1 MSDEKTGGGIAGF
14 GIQFGSGSSAKT
26 AQSDPVA
33 EDSGL
38 GGPFRIVVVS
48 QVTAGADYSTGADPV
63 PNVMRL
69 NRSDFDRTMS
79 ELAPS
84 FSIEVETA
92 LSDKPL
98 RVDLRWERMKS
109 LKPQSIIDQVPALRS
124 LIDDRRVLQNLVERR
139 IDRDAARIQLSRV
152 LPDGRFNDELC
163 RDLASASGAAPG
175 DTAAAPAAAAPAAAP
190 APTGSGALDSLLEQ
204 VDIATPQQT
213 LEDVAPGAAS
223 SLIAAVVKGAGGT
236 KGAVLGNSLDR
247 AISRVESTFTDL
259 LDAIFCH
266 PETQRLEATWRG
278 LWLLLEN
285 ANTGAGVEIDLIPVC
300 EGHDKITQALTI
312 LARREGIHEAERAPV
327 DMVIVDATV
336 GSSQTDLKALE
347 AWSVVAE
354 VLRAPLVTGA
364 SHELVGVDKLEDLA
378 YSERR
383 HTGTTD
389 PRAVAARAIAGRDS
403 ARWVCLALNR
413 VLVRAAY
420 TTETSRSK
428 EIPFGQDAKGKG
440 HVFAGAYWVI
450 ASRCAD
456 SYVRTGLGTAMTGG
470 SDGLMSGL
478 PVHEIEDRGEH
489 AAIPVETFISS
500 ESQAELAR
508 AGITS
513 LGCARNRDMAILSH
527 ATTFY
532 REPSQTGGDAAPAS
546 ASLADQLFVGR
557 FSHAVEM
564 VAAAIPAHASP
575 NAAADVARIALAD
588 FFKNP
593 PPVGPEIDAKARDG
607 LLEVTVRPRR
617 FAGIGLSEVTLAAPL
632 AQ

>member
-14 GIQFGSGSSAKT
+14 GIQFGTGGNPKATVGDAAGEESA
-26 AQSDPVA
+26 
-33 EDSGL
+33 L

-48 QVTAGADYSTGADPV
+48 QVTAGSQYSTGADPV
-63 PNVMRL
+63 PNIKRL
-69 NRSDFDRTMS
+69 SRSDFDRVMS

-84 FSIEVETA
+84 FSIEVQTA
-92 LSDKPL
+92 LTDKPL

-109 LKPQSIIDQVPALRS
+109 LKPQSVIDQVPALRA
-124 LIDDRRVLQNLVERR
+124 LIDARRVLQNLVERR

-152 LPDGRFNDELC
+152 LPAGRFNDDLC
-163 RDLASASGAAPG
+163 RDLATEGAAT
-175 DTAAAPAAAAPAAAP
+175 TAAAPAPAAAP
-190 APTGSGALDSLLEQ
+190 AATSKPAQGGGGLDALLDQ
-204 VDIATPQQT
+204 VDIATPQQR
-213 LEDVAPGAAS
+213 LEEVAPGAAS
-223 SLIAAVVKGAGGT
+223 SLIAAVAKSASGT
-236 KGAVLGNSLDR
+236 KGAVVGNSLDR
-247 AISRVESTFTDL
+247 AISRIETTFSDL
-259 LDAIFCH
+259 LDAILCH
-266 PETQRLEATWRG
+266 PETQRLESTWRG

-285 ANTGAGVEIDLIPVC
+285 ANTGAGVEIDLLPVC
-300 EGHDKITQALTI
+300 EGADKITEALTI

-327 DMVIVDATV
+327 DLVVIDAQV
-336 GSSQTDLKALE
+336 GSSQAELKALE

-354 VLRAPLVTGA
+354 VLRAPLVTGGT
-364 SHELVGVDKLEDLA
+364 HELVGVDQLEDLA
-378 YSERR
+378 YTERR
-383 HTGTTD
+383 HTNSTD
-389 PRAVAARAIAGRDS
+389 PRAVAARAVAGRDS
-403 ARWVCLALNR
+403 ARWACVALNR

-420 TTETSRSK
+420 TNETSRSK
-428 EIPFGQDAKGKG
+428 EIPFGQDPKGKG

-470 SDGLMSGL
+470 SDGLLSGL

-489 AAIPVETFISS
+489 AAIPVEVFISS
-500 ESQAELAR
+500 EAQAELAR

-527 ATTFY
+527 ATMFY
-532 REPSQTGGDAAPAS
+532 REPSKTGGDAANAS
-546 ASLADQLFVGR
+546 SSLADQLFVGR

-564 VAAAIPAHASP
+564 VAAAIPTHAAP
-575 NAAADVARIALAD
+575 NAAADVARIALDD

-593 PPVGPEIDAKARDG
+593 PPVGPEIDAKVKDG

-617 FAGIGLSEVTLAAPL
+617 FAGITLQEVTLAAPL